1 MLREGIELAREESR
15 GLRGRRPRGGTEKG
29 TRSGSE
35 PDRKVKERRKTGEV
49 NRASS
54 GTGGMAG
61 AQKTTVSEAS
71 ANAREVTASRDAAT
85 SPMSLRPERS
95 FMPAFASRCGRERGE
110 SVRNESLQARERKSN
125 RIVLNRNENTK
136 SFGGLRG
143 GLGRRERSRGSGK
156 VTNRLP

>member
-35 PDRKVKERRKTGEV
+35 PDRKVTERKKTGEV

-71 ANAREVTASRDAAT
+71 ANAREVTASRDAVT
-85 SPMSLRPERS
+85 SPMSLRPEVT
-95 FMPAFASRCGRERGE
+95 AEVVYAGVCIA
-110 SVRNESLQARERKSN
+110 VRPRKGGKRAKRVAAGERKKIDESAPAKEV
-125 RIVLNRNENTK
+125 RPRWC
-136 SFGGLRG
+136 
-143 GLGRRERSRGSGK
+143 
-156 VTNRLP
+156 